1 MRQLFYDLTINN
13 ILRMIAGKR
22 YYGEGTEQDDV
33 ARRVSQLIDEIVYR
47 AGAGNAA
54 DYLPILRWITDF
66 EKGVKEL
73 ASRVDEFLQSLVDEK
88 RAVKEKGNT
97 MMDHLL
103 FLQETQPDYYTDV
116 TLKGIIIVMILA
128 GTETLA
134 GTLEWAMLNLLNH
147 QEVLEKARTEIDT
160 KIGFDR
166 LIDEADTKNLP
177 YLQWIVLETLRL
189 HPAAP
194 TNVPHM
200 TSDDCMLAGYDVP
213 RGSMLLVNIWA
224 MHRDPSIWEDPEMF
238 KPERFENEKL
248 NQKLLSFGIGRR
260 ACPGVGLA
268 HRLLSLAL
276 GSMVQCFEW
285 QRIGEEY
292 VDTREELM
300 AMMRPATPLL
310 AMSMENFC
318 FQNSVYLFV
327 TIMVLVLLPR
337 LTLSATSTYT
347 RPEKFYVNCG
357 SDSNV
362 FYGGQTFVGDKN
374 SSGNSVSFT
383 NKGTEVIDDQSSV
396 APEIYRTVRIFR
408 RPSSYEFKLDS
419 LGLHFVRLHFSVV
432 FSRADLLTARFTVS
446 ATSGSNHHLKSFPL
460 QNFTETPRV
469 EEFLLMM
476 DSLEF
481 EIRFVPD
488 HSSLAFVNAIEVF
501 SAPNDLEIQPDFD
514 KNLHTIYRLN
524 VGGEKITPDNDT
536 LGRTWSPDDE
546 DFLYRKDSARN
557 INSTQTPNYNTA
569 GSLSATEFTAP
580 AFVYKTAKAMNRS
593 SNERVGMLT
602 NVTWSFKVKSNYK
615 HFIRLHFSDILSN
628 FSDSDSDF
636 YLYVNGYW
644 RVDVKPSEQPKLAT
658 PFFIDVVN
666 VSDGSGLLNISIGTK
681 EADKDAG
688 FLNGLEMMEFLIK
701 SGSDS
706 SNRSSSRV
714 HIIAGCVSAAAS
726 ALVFSLLFMVFLKRR
741 RSKKTKP
748 DVEGTVWSP
757 LPLHREKSDVYA
769 FGVVLLEVLLARPAL
784 DCSLRYEEANLA
796 EWAFFCKSEG
806 KIDEILDP
814 SLIGQIETNS
824 LKKFMEIAEKC
835 LKECGDERPS
845 MADVIWDLEYVLQLQ
860 MMTIR
865 TEAHEEDST
874 AIVSSGGSL
883 VAPRLMVSDS
893 FSMNSFVKKDDE
905 SKNRFGFTDSS
916 ETRVFSQLKISDA
929 R

>member
-1 MRQLFYDLTINN
+1 
-13 ILRMIAGKR
+13 
-22 YYGEGTEQDDV
+22 
-33 ARRVSQLIDEIVYR
+33 
-47 AGAGNAA
+47 
-54 DYLPILRWITDF
+54 
-66 EKGVKEL
+66 
-73 ASRVDEFLQSLVDEK
+73 
-88 RAVKEKGNT
+88 
-97 MMDHLL
+97 
-103 FLQETQPDYYTDV
+103 
-116 TLKGIIIVMILA
+116 
-128 GTETLA
+128 
-134 GTLEWAMLNLLNH
+134 
-147 QEVLEKARTEIDT
+147 
-160 KIGFDR
+160 
-166 LIDEADTKNLP
+166 
-177 YLQWIVLETLRL
+177 
-189 HPAAP
+189 
-194 TNVPHM
+194 
-200 TSDDCMLAGYDVP
+200 
-213 RGSMLLVNIWA
+213 
-224 MHRDPSIWEDPEMF
+224 
-238 KPERFENEKL
+238 
-248 NQKLLSFGIGRR
+248 
-260 ACPGVGLA
+260 
-268 HRLLSLAL
+268 
-276 GSMVQCFEW
+276 
-285 QRIGEEY
+285 
-292 VDTREELM
+292 
-300 AMMRPATPLL
+300 
-310 AMSMENFC
+310 MENFC
-318 FQNSVYLFV
+318 FQDSVSLFV

-374 SSGNSVSFT
+374 FSGNSVSFT
-383 NKGTEVIDDQSSV
+383 NKGSEVIDNQSSV

-408 RPSSYEFKLDS
+408 RSSSYEFKLDS

-446 ATSGSNHHLKSFPL
+446 AISGSNHHLKSFPL

-481 EIRFVPD
+481 EIRLVPD

-602 NVTWSFKVKSNYK
+602 NVTWSFKVKSNYR
-615 HFIRLHFSDILSN
+615 HFIRIHFSDILSN
-628 FSDSDSDF
+628 FSNSDSDF

-681 EADKDAG
+681 VADKDAG

-726 ALVFSLLFMVFLKRR
+726 ALVLSLLFMVFLKRR

-757 LPLHREKSDVYA
+757 LPLHRGGSSDNRPISQYHNSPLRNLHLGLTIPFTDILSATNNFDEELLIGKGGFGDVYKAILPDGTKAAIKRGKTGSGQGILEFQTEIQVLSRIRHKHLVSLTGYCEENSEMILVYEFMEKGTLKEHLYGSNLPPLSWKQRLEICIGAARGLHYLHSCAEGVIIHRDVKSTNILLDENTIAKVADFGLSKLTIRNQDPTNISLNIKGTFGYLDPEYLQTHILTEKSDVYA

-796 EWAFFCKSEG
+796 EWALFCKSEG

-835 LKECGDERPS
+835 LKEYGDERPS
-845 MADVIWDLEYVLQLQ
+845 MGDVIWDLEYVLQLQ

-865 TEAHEEDST
+865 REAHEEDST

-893 FSMNSFVKKDDE
+893 FSTNSFVKKDDE
-905 SKNRFGFTDSS
+905 SKNRFGITDSS

>member
-1 MRQLFYDLTINN
+1 
-13 ILRMIAGKR
+13 
-22 YYGEGTEQDDV
+22 
-33 ARRVSQLIDEIVYR
+33 
-47 AGAGNAA
+47 
-54 DYLPILRWITDF
+54 
-66 EKGVKEL
+66 
-73 ASRVDEFLQSLVDEK
+73 
-88 RAVKEKGNT
+88 
-97 MMDHLL
+97 
-103 FLQETQPDYYTDV
+103 
-116 TLKGIIIVMILA
+116 
-128 GTETLA
+128 
-134 GTLEWAMLNLLNH
+134 
-147 QEVLEKARTEIDT
+147 
-160 KIGFDR
+160 
-166 LIDEADTKNLP
+166 
-177 YLQWIVLETLRL
+177 
-189 HPAAP
+189 
-194 TNVPHM
+194 
-200 TSDDCMLAGYDVP
+200 
-213 RGSMLLVNIWA
+213 
-224 MHRDPSIWEDPEMF
+224 
-238 KPERFENEKL
+238 
-248 NQKLLSFGIGRR
+248 
-260 ACPGVGLA
+260 
-268 HRLLSLAL
+268 
-276 GSMVQCFEW
+276 
-285 QRIGEEY
+285 
-292 VDTREELM
+292 
-300 AMMRPATPLL
+300 
-310 AMSMENFC
+310 MENFC
-318 FQNSVYLFV
+318 FQDSVSLFV

-337 LTLSATSTYT
+337 LSLSATSTYT

-362 FYGGQTFVGDKN
+362 FYGGQTFVGDN
-374 SSGNSVSFT
+374 NFSGNSVSFT

-408 RPSSYEFKLDS
+408 RPSSYKFKLDS
-419 LGLHFVRLHFSVV
+419 LGLHFVRLHFSVEL
-432 FSRADLLTARFTVS
+432 SRADLLTARFTVS

-469 EEFLLMM
+469 EEFFLMM

-481 EIRFVPD
+481 QIRLVPN

-644 RVDVKPSEQPKLAT
+644 RVDVKPSDQPKLAT

-666 VSDGSGLLNISIGTK
+666 VSDGSGRLNISIGTK

-701 SGSDS
+701 S
-706 SNRSSSRV
+706 RSSSRV

-726 ALVFSLLFMVFLKRR
+726 ALVLSLLFMVFLKRR

-757 LPLHREKSDVYA
+757 LPLHRGGSSDNRPISQYHNSPLRNLHLGLTIPFTDILSATNNFDEELLIGKGGFGDVYKAILPDGTKAAIKRGKTGSGQGILEFQTEIQVLSRIRHKHLVSLTGYCEENSEMILVYEFMEKGTLKEHLYGSNLPPLSWKQRLEICIGAARGLHYLHSCAEGVIIHRDVKSTNILLDENTIAKVADFGLSKLTIRNQDPTNISLNIKGTFGYLDPEYLQTHILTEKSDVYA

-784 DCSLRYEEANLA
+784 DCTMRYEEANLA
-796 EWAFFCKSEG
+796 EWALFCKSEG

-845 MADVIWDLEYVLQLQ
+845 MGDVIWDLEYVLQLQ
-860 MMTIR
+860 IMTIR
-865 TEAHEEDST
+865 REAHEEDST
-874 AIVSSGGSL
+874 AIVSSGASL

-893 FSMNSFVKKDDE
+893 FSTNSFVKKDDE